1 MKQTQNS
8 GNFACKIS
16 ICLGFARLK
25 NLLSTKRART
35 ITTMF
40 AFFATLLSLC
50 FLQNPNFASLL
61 RAPATY
67 LNISTSTPNVDFQ
80 FNQSELSTPTF
91 KSASMTVSVQTDNAL
106 GATTYI
112 SSVDEDTSLVH
123 SESSVT
129 SKIDS
134 ISSSVLES
142 AFLEK
147 TWGFRL
153 GSLSTT
159 VFNPIPKSSSPSEIL
174 KTTSA
179 TPVLNNIN
187 IDFGV
192 KSGNDLASGVYSRQI
207 VFTSITN
214 RTPTTAT
221 FLDGETFN
229 TKVTAFNSGK
239 NVEYFKHSNIQPAN
253 LGDAIIVSTTASE
266 KPIYLWYD
274 AATKTDF
281 WWTEADV
288 AYASPSMKFM
298 FSQNLGSN
306 RLELVDLRG
315 INTTNVR
322 STRCMF
328 GCSGSRY
335 LFLGHSGIK
344 MNIGKINF
352 DEFDTSNVLDMSQMF
367 AGFNEMVG
375 ITPVPQETLDLTM
388 FNTSKVQTMKGM
400 FENSGVSALDLSNF
414 DTSEV
419 TDMSEM
425 FMYMNNIE
433 ELDVSNFNTTNLQ
446 RAVSMFLRNG
456 AKKIDLHGWQNN
468 NLKDMNSMFWF
479 SEVKE
484 IDFTNFRTPKVENM
498 SSLFKDASNL
508 ERLNLTSFDT
518 SNVTSM
524 GGMFSNA
531 IKLKSL
537 DVSTF
542 NTEKVEYMGYMF
554 SGCIALPDLNISNF
568 DTSRVTD
575 MKYMFSNLSGV
586 SSLDLSSFNTSHITD
601 MTYMFF
607 GMTKLKNLNVQSFDT
622 SNVTKMDNMF
632 EGAMREPMDSVLD
645 LSNFN
650 TSRVTSAKRMF
661 SNTNIKTIYASPLFD
676 VSNIGNSIQMFVNS
690 SRIVGGNGTSF
701 IWSNPTDKTYARID
715 APGAPGY
722 FTQKP

>member
-16 ICLGFARLK
+16 TSSGFARLK
-25 NLLSTKRART
+25 NLLNAKRART
-35 ITTMF
+35 ITAVF
-40 AFFATLLSLC
+40 AFFASLLSLC
-50 FLQNPNFASLL
+50 FLQNPSFASVL
-61 RAPATY
+61 RTPATY

-112 SSVDEDTSLVH
+112 SSVDENTSLVH

-192 KSGNDLASGVYSRQI
+192 KSGNDLASGVYSKQI

-221 FLDGETFN
+221 FFDGESFN
-229 TKVTAFNSGK
+229 NVVTTFNSGK
-239 NVEYFKHSNIQPAN
+239 NVEYFKHSNTQPAN
-253 LGDAIIVSTTASE
+253 LGDAIIVSTPTSE

-288 AYASPSMKFM
+288 AYASPSMQLM

-315 INTTNVR
+315 INTTKVI
-322 STRCMF
+322 STKCMF
-328 GCSGSRY
+328 GCSGSY
-335 LFLGHSGIK
+335 LFPGRSAIS
-344 MNIGKINF
+344 MNIGEINF
-352 DEFDTSNVLDMSQMF
+352 DEFDTSNVVDMSYMF
-367 AGFNEMVG
+367 SGYNKRVSVSP
-375 ITPVPQETLDLTM
+375 ITQTPLNLTR
-388 FNTSKVQTMKGM
+388 FNTSKVKTMREM
-400 FENSGVSALDLSNF
+400 FYESGIENIDLSNF
-414 DTSEV
+414 NTENV
-419 TDMSEM
+419 E
-425 FMYMNNIE
+425 
-433 ELDVSNFNTTNLQ
+433 DVSGMFAQTSRIDEIDLSGFDTRNLKY
-446 RAVSMFLRNG
+446 VTSMFTGSSASRLKLNGWRNDKLTDISG
-456 AKKIDLHGWQNN
+456 
-468 NLKDMNSMFWF
+468 MFR
-479 SEVKE
+479 STNAKE
-484 IDFTNFRTPKVENM
+484 IQLNNFKTDNVINM
-498 SSLFKDASNL
+498 SYLFFESNHLESLD
-508 ERLNLTSFDT
+508 LTSFNT
-518 SNVTSM
+518 SKVKNMS
-524 GGMFSNA
+524 GMFKNNFKIS
-531 IKLKSL
+531 SL
-537 DVSTF
+537 NVSSF
-542 NTEKVEYMGYMF
+542 NTENVLDMSNMF
-554 SGCIALPDLNISNF
+554 AGCAELGTLNVLNF
-568 DTSRVTD
+568 DTTKTTN
-575 MKYMFSNLSGV
+575 MQAMFVSMANLI
-586 SSLDLSSFNTSHITD
+586 SLDLSSFNTSNVFTMREMFSGTRKLTNLNLSSFNTTQVSD
-601 MTYMFF
+601 MTEMF
-607 GMTKLKNLNVQSFDT
+607 KNSMQNPIGGS
-622 SNVTKMDNMF
+622 
-632 EGAMREPMDSVLD
+632 LD
-645 LSNFN
+645 ISSFN
-650 TSRVTSAKRMF
+650 TSNLTQARAMF
-661 SNTNIKTIYASPLFD
+661 QGMGVKTIYVSPAFITN
-676 VSNIGNSIQMFVNS
+676 NIADSSYMFGS
-690 SRIVGGNGTSF
+690 LTHIVGGNGTTY

-715 APGAPGY
+715 APGTPGY

>member
-25 NLLSTKRART
+25 NLLSTKRARI
-35 ITTMF
+35 ITTVF
-40 AFFATLLSLC
+40 AFFASSLSLC

-61 RAPATY
+61 RTPATY
-67 LNISTSTPNVDFQ
+67 LNVSTSTPNVDFQ

-91 KSASMTVSVQTDNAL
+91 KSASIIVSVQTDNAL

-112 SSVDEDTSLVH
+112 SSVDENTSLVH

-142 AFLEK
+142 AFSEK

-192 KSGNDLASGVYSRQI
+192 KSGNDLASGLYSKQI

-239 NVEYFKHSNIQPAN
+239 TVEYFKHSNTQPAN
-253 LGDAIIVSTTASE
+253 LGDTIIVSTTTSE

-288 AYASPSMKFM
+288 AYASPSMNFM

-315 INTTNVR
+315 INTANVK
-322 STRCMF
+322 STKCMF
-328 GCSGSRY
+328 GCSGSY
-335 LFLGHSGIK
+335 LFPGRSGIK

-352 DEFDTSNVLDMSQMF
+352 EEFDNSNVLDMSYMF
-367 AGFNEMVG
+367 WGYYEMDG
-375 ITPVPQETLDLTM
+375 ITPVPQETLDLTK
-388 FNTSKVQTMKGM
+388 FNTSKVKTMKDM
-400 FENSGVSALDLSNF
+400 FYNSGVSTLDLSNF

-419 TDMSEM
+419 TDMSNM
-425 FMYMNNIE
+425 FVNMYNIE

-446 RAVSMFLRNG
+446 YAVSMFQGNR

-468 NLKDMNSMFWF
+468 NLKDIRSMF
-479 SEVKE
+479 SLSGAKE
-484 IDFTNFRTPKVENM
+484 IDLTNFRTPKVENM
-498 SSLFKDASNL
+498 GFLFKDAANL

-518 SNVTSM
+518 R
-524 GGMFSNA
+524 FSNA
-531 IKLKSL
+531 INLKSL
-537 DVSTF
+537 DVSSF
-542 NTEKVEYMGYMF
+542 NTEKVQDMGYMF

-568 DTSRVTD
+568 DTSRVMD

-586 SSLDLSSFNTSHITD
+586 SRLDLFSFNTSHVTD
-601 MTYMFF
+601 MTKMFF

-632 EGAMREPMDSVLD
+632 EGSMKEPMDSVLD

-650 TSRVTSAKRMF
+650 TSRVTSAKQMF
-661 SNTNIKTIYASPLFD
+661 YYTNIKTIYASSLFD
-676 VSNIGNSIQMFVNS
+676 VSNIGNSTQMFTGS
-690 SRIVGGNGTSF
+690 MRIIGGNGTSY
-701 IWSNPTDKTYARID
+701 IWSNPNDKTYARID

>member
-16 ICLGFARLK
+16 TCPGFARLK
-25 NLLSTKRART
+25 NLISTKRART

-40 AFFATLLSLC
+40 AFFASLLSLC
-50 FLQNPNFASLL
+50 FLQNPSFASLL
-61 RAPATY
+61 RTPATY

-112 SSVDEDTSLVH
+112 SSVDENTSLVH

-129 SKIDS
+129 SKIES

-142 AFLEK
+142 AFSEK

-153 GSLSTT
+153 GSLPTI
-159 VFNPIPKSSSPSEIL
+159 VFNPIPKLSSPSEIL

-179 TPVLNNIN
+179 TPALNNIN

-192 KSGNDLASGVYSRQI
+192 KSGNDLASGVYSKQI

-214 RTPTTAT
+214 RIPTTAT

-229 TKVTAFNSGK
+229 TKVTTFNSGK
-239 NVEYFKHSNIQPAN
+239 NVEYFKHSNTQPAN
-253 LGDAIIVSTTASE
+253 LGDAIIVSTPTSE
-266 KPIYLWYD
+266 KPIYLWHD

-288 AYASPSMKFM
+288 AYASPSMEFM

-328 GCSGSRY
+328 GCSGSY
-335 LFLGHSGIK
+335 LFSGRSGIK

-352 DEFDTSNVLDMSQMF
+352 DEFDTSNVLDMSSMF
-367 AGFNEMVG
+367 AGYNEMVG
-375 ITPVPQETLDLTM
+375 ITPVPQAALDLAR
-388 FNTSKVQTMKGM
+388 FNTSKVKTMKGM
-400 FENSGVSALDLSNF
+400 FEKSGVSALDLSSF

-419 TDMSEM
+419 TDMSDM
-425 FMYMNNIE
+425 FLNMYNIE
-433 ELDVSNFNTTNLQ
+433 ELDVSNFNTANLR
-446 RAVSMFLRNG
+446 RATSMFQANG

-468 NLKDMNSMFWF
+468 NLKDINSMF
-479 SEVKE
+479 SYSGAKE
-484 IDFTNFRTPKVENM
+484 INLTNFRTPKVEDM
-498 SSLFKDASNL
+498 GSLFKDAANL

-518 SNVTSM
+518 KNVTNM
-524 GGMFSNA
+524 QAMFSNA

-542 NTEKVEYMGYMF
+542 NTEKVESMGYMF

-568 DTSRVTD
+568 NTSRVTY
-575 MKYMFSNLSGV
+575 MVYMFSNLSEV
-586 SSLDLSSFNTSHITD
+586 SSLDLSSFNTSRVTD
-601 MTYMFF
+601 MTSMFY

-632 EGAMREPMDSVLD
+632 ENAMREPMDSVLD

-650 TSRVTSAKRMF
+650 TYRVTSAKRMF

-676 VSNIGNSIQMFVNS
+676 VSNIGNSMQMFVNS
-690 SRIVGGNGTSF
+690 RRIVGGNGTSF
-701 IWSNPTDKTYARID
+701 IWSNPIDKTYARID

>member
-1 MKQTQNS
+1 M
-8 GNFACKIS
+8 
-16 ICLGFARLK
+16 
-25 NLLSTKRART
+25 
-35 ITTMF
+35 
-40 AFFATLLSLC
+40 
-50 FLQNPNFASLL
+50 
-61 RAPATY
+61 
-67 LNISTSTPNVDFQ
+67 
-80 FNQSELSTPTF
+80 
-91 KSASMTVSVQTDNAL
+91 
-106 GATTYI
+106 
-112 SSVDEDTSLVH
+112 
-123 SESSVT
+123 
-129 SKIDS
+129 
-134 ISSSVLES
+134 
-142 AFLEK
+142 
-147 TWGFRL
+147 
-153 GSLSTT
+153 STT

-192 KSGNDLASGVYSRQI
+192 KSGNDLASGVYSKQI

-239 NVEYFKHSNIQPAN
+239 NVEYFKHSNTQPAN
-253 LGDAIIVSTTASE
+253 LGDAIIVSTTTSE

-288 AYASPSMKFM
+288 AYASPSMEFM

-315 INTTNVR
+315 INTTSVR

-328 GCSGSRY
+328 GCVGSY
-335 LFLGHSGIK
+335 MFPGGIK

-352 DEFDTSNVLDMSQMF
+352 DEFDTSNVLDMSGMF
-367 AGFNEMVG
+367 FGFNKMVG
-375 ITPVPQETLDLTM
+375 ITPVPQETLDLTK
-388 FNTSKVQTMKGM
+388 FNTSKVKNMKDM
-400 FENSGVSALDLSNF
+400 FCLSGVSTLDLSNF

-419 TDMSEM
+419 TDMSNM
-425 FMYMNNIE
+425 FADMYNIE

-446 RAVSMFLRNG
+446 RAVSMFQNNRV
-456 AKKIDLHGWQNN
+456 KKIDLHGWHNN
-468 NLKDMNSMFWF
+468 NLKDINSMF
-479 SEVKE
+479 SYSGAKE
-484 IDFTNFRTPKVENM
+484 INLTNFRTPKVEDM
-498 SSLFKDASNL
+498 GSLFKDAANL

-586 SSLDLSSFNTSHITD
+586 SSLDLSSFNTSHVTD

-632 EGAMREPMDSVLD
+632 EGAMKEPMDSVLD

-676 VSNIGNSIQMFVNS
+676 VSNIVNSIQMFVGS
-690 SRIVGGNGTSF
+690 MRIVGGNGTSF
-701 IWSNPTDKTYARID
+701 SWSNPTDKTYARID
-715 APGAPGY
+715 APGTPGY